1 MVQAEAQLENARADA
16 ISVETARSN
25 YENAIAVLIGQT
37 PSSFSL
43 AERVNYLP
51 ELIHVPVGIPSELLR
66 ARPDIAAAERRVAAA
81 NAQIGVAQSAWLP
94 NLSLSASGAYE
105 AARFSDWFSSPI
117 NVWSLGPQL
126 VLNILDGG
134 ARRARV
140 DSARASYQ
148 AEVAAYR
155 QTVLTAMREVEDA
168 LAASANL
175 AREQETQL
183 RALNAARQSLQ
194 ITLNQYMA
202 GLVDFL
208 SVAQVQ
214 NSTYNAEIRQLNL
227 RTRRLQNQVDLIR
240 ALGGGWESPR
250 LLQANN

>member
-1 MVQAEAQLENARADA
+1 
-16 ISVETARSN
+16 
-25 YENAIAVLIGQT
+25 
-37 PSSFSL
+37 
-43 AERVNYLP
+43 
-51 ELIHVPVGIPSELLR
+51 
-66 ARPDIAAAERRVAAA
+66 
-81 NAQIGVAQSAWLP
+81 
-94 NLSLSASGAYE
+94 
-105 AARFSDWFSSPI
+105 
-117 NVWSLGPQL
+117 VWSLGPQL

-168 LAASANL
+168 LVATANL